1 MAESKT
7 AGTANMK
14 DSKKLLW
21 IARAF
26 MIIALVGVSITSYY
40 FYAPYVYPS
49 LWRQIGQPMAHV
61 FEYGAPLLLITVFV
75 WIWPTAG
82 GIIAVLYSLL
92 QFWLR
97 FGARSP
103 GTLMPVPVYV
113 LLYGLFLAGG
123 MTNMILG
130 LIGKKPERARQVASK
145 RLVWIARVTA
155 LAPIFINA
163 ILYWLIYPLPFV
175 LGSIPG
181 LVTAGIAWFWP
192 APGGLLMLF
201 LSIPGFFLLFESNW
215 DFQQKLP
222 VYIFCLTFITSGFL
236 HIIIAWRGRRWR
248 AG

>member
-1 MAESKT
+1 
-7 AGTANMK
+7 MK
-14 DSKKLLW
+14 SSERLLW
-21 IARAF
+21 IARASLV
-26 MIIALVGVSITSYY
+26 IATLGMFITSYA
-40 FYAPYVYPS
+40 FYAPYYYPFS
-49 LWRQIGQPMAHV
+49 SHVEPQIGQALLYGGILLGIAV
-61 FEYGAPLLLITVFV
+61 FTWLFPI
-75 WIWPTAG
+75 PG
-82 GIIAVLYSLL
+82 GIIAVLYSVIKLIP
-92 QFWLR
+92 R
-97 FGARSP
+97 FSP
-103 GTLMPVPVYV
+103 ESLTLIPVPVYV

-181 LVTAGIAWFWP
+181 LVTASIAWFWP
-192 APGGLLMLF
+192 APGGLLMLL